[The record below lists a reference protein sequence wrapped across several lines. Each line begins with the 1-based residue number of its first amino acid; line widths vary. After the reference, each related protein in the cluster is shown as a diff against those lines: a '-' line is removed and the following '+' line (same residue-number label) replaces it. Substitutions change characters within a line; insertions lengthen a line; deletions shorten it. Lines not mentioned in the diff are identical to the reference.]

1 MFGRMQFAIDATLVS
16 PVHCDG
22 TASPG
27 AAHIDGVAL
36 QVGRRRK
43 ERICLELVGPR
54 TRSRLVVL
62 AGEVGVCAVLGKSE
76 GSEPSVLRNR
86 VERAWRLWWVAL
98 LACADVLLPALCQVF
113 EDVAR

>member
-1 MFGRMQFAIDATLVS
+1 MQFAIDATLVS

-22 TASPG
+22 TAPPG

-62 AGEVGVCAVLGKSE
+62 AGEVGVCE

-98 LACADVLLPALCQVF
+98 LACADVLFPALCQVF